1 MGMIVRYMTSR
12 VRRCN
17 GPARRQTG
25 ATMMEYALIVA
36 VISIAIIAV
45 ASTVFEDGIDSVGTK
60 ISNAIEQGGGQ

>member
-1 MGMIVRYMTSR
+1 MARIVRYIKSCVRPDRGAASR
-12 VRRCN
+12 
-17 GPARRQTG
+17 QSG

-60 ISNAIEQGGGQ
+60 ISNAIEQGGDQ